1 MNLKEFVA
9 SKRNTLSASSVN
21 TYASILKS
29 LYKRVFPDEE
39 IDTDKF
45 NDTEPI
51 TDYLK
56 NVPIKTRK
64 TILSALFVVTS
75 NPEYRKLMLED
86 ITEYNKETAK
96 QEKTESQKANETST
110 AEIQEIWLQLKHTA
124 ELLYKKQEK
133 TMDDLQQIQQFII
146 LSVLGGMFIPPRR
159 SKDYTEFVI
168 QTPQP
173 TDNYIKGSELVFN
186 KYKTAKTY
194 GEQRVKIP
202 KPLKLILAKWI
213 KLNPTKWLFFDT
225 MYKPLTNVKLNQ
237 RLNKLFKGRKIAV
250 NGLRHNFLTD
260 KYKHTIAQNEEMQND
275 VSSMGT
281 SVGQLTTYIKRD

>member
-1 MNLKEFVA
+1 MNLKDFVA
-9 SKRNTLSASSVN
+9 SKRTTLSASSVS

-39 IDTDKF
+39 INTEKF
-45 NDTEPI
+45 NETEKI
-51 TDYLK
+51 TEYLK
-56 NVPIKTRK
+56 AVPIKTRK

-86 ITEYNKETAK
+86 IGEYNKETAK

-110 AEIQEIWLQLKHTA
+110 AEIQEIWLQLKHNA
-124 ELLYKKQEK
+124 DLLYKKQDIN
-133 TMDDLQQIQQFII
+133 MDDLQQIQQFII

-202 KPLKLILAKWI
+202 KPLKLILSKWI

-225 MYKPLTNVKLNQ
+225 TYKPLTNVKLNQ
-237 RLNKLFKGRKIAV
+237 RLNKIFKGRKIAV

-260 KYKHTIAQNEEMQND
+260 KYKHTIAQNEEIQND